1 MKRSKMP
8 VMIAFSLIITAL
20 FLPQKTRAGGLP
32 PIRQSGNNVTK
43 TIIGNLVHANS
54 WETTGTHEFGIVS
67 MPNVSDNFKLSYMA
81 KDNGLNA
88 NGAGVMHDGVYQFI
102 NYMTAG
108 SNMYYFCM
116 EYDMETWEEKRGDLC
131 DQSLLANAMAYDY
144 TTKKIF
150 GSFFNKTFSSF
161 EFGRMDFDKKTRET
175 ICEIQGRFVAM
186 AVDKTGKLYAISES
200 GNLLEVNKGTGD
212 STLVGKTGVL
222 PSSNPSSAAFDYDT
236 GTLYWAVTN
245 TDKIAGLYEVDV
257 NTGSATLIGTM
268 EDGDQIMGL
277 FVNDP
282 QTDPNVPASPTS
294 FSSVFSK
301 GSTTGSLTFT
311 APSRT
316 FGGTNLEG
324 PLTYELMANETP
336 VATGTVVPGE
346 KKTVTDVSVS
356 EGNNIFSV
364 TVSNSSGTSTPAT
377 LIKWIGYDQPK
388 SSSQVLFKY
397 NNDNRQAD
405 VSWKATTMGVHGGYV
420 DKNAVKYEVVRQ
432 PDNVV
437 VAESTSALSL
447 SETLNDDQMRSV
459 YYQVKAFNGDKGS
472 DIALSNRI
480 VVGKALTPPYRTT
493 FDTAAD
499 FDIFTVVN
507 ANQDDSTWMYHGRH
521 QTARIKNNPIGGDAD
536 DWLVT
541 PPLNMQKDKTYTLTY
556 VCYGNRLAANTYGL
570 AFGKGNDPLSYQE
583 IFAKHDIPVTAE
595 HGVYHERVTPK
606 EDGIYH
612 FAWHCNS
619 PWGFVQMSVDS
630 IIVDEGAAMGAPGL
644 PTDVSI
650 EADNKGKHEV
660 NIQFTA
666 PGTTVG
672 GNPLTENITYHFL
685 RDGELLAV
693 LEDIKPGQLVKY
705 TDGSTSQ
712 GYYFYEIIP
721 YNSYGVGLEE
731 RGMTYIGQDIPSP
744 PVNVKLVDNYD
755 GTVTLT
761 WDAPSSTGAN
771 GGYVNP
777 EDLTYTIYYKSST
790 TIVESGL
797 KETSL
802 VIEDGRVNT
811 ADPTTLF
818 YFVGAVSEAGEGE
831 GGKSNVIAIGKP
843 YKMTFMEGF
852 PNGVAQKWW
861 SVASDGGY
869 NIFSPTRGLADD
881 HDNGSVFW
889 CAYNPGDHAWLNSGK
904 ISLDG
909 SEHPVLLFSYF
920 VMPGL
925 DAKTKVF
932 IDKATQGDDEVFSLD
947 NYELEGERGWKRAAI
962 PLDKY
967 KDLKYIRLRLYG
979 EAEDCNAVS
988 AFDKISIR
996 ESYPVNMGVV
1006 AEIPQRGRV
1015 NEQMSIPVFV
1025 TNYGSEVA
1033 KHYTV
1038 CLLAN
1043 GEVLESKEGSD
1054 LIPYE
1059 DASFIFNVIPNIT
1072 DGTNVVYSAEVLIDN
1087 DADMSD
1093 NVTTSVDVEIIQSD
1107 LPTVEDFNVEVNE
1120 NNKVTLNWKQ
1130 PQLVDREVTESFE
1143 YLDPWTITNYGGWT
1157 VHDVDGAETFE
1168 LSGISFDHEGE
1179 PFGFIVA
1186 NPEVAG
1192 IDIEVRPGFAPHT
1205 GKQYMMSVAS
1215 SPYYCPEGHNDDW
1228 LVTPKLSG
1236 KSQTIN
1242 FYGLSY
1248 SNQDGEDEFE
1258 MLYSTS
1264 GTKPDDFS
1272 LLDYVKV
1279 DNLDWTNYEAQVPEG
1294 TQYFA
1299 IRVISTNCVAY
1310 LIDDV
1315 TYKRAPLTIKNYNIW
1330 RDNILVDTVPADAL
1344 TYVDEKALDGTHKYA
1359 MTIVYTEGESCLSE
1373 QREIITTGIS
1383 RVEIVGA
1390 KVVGLNGAILF
1401 DGIDG
1406 HEVSVY
1412 AANGMLADR
1421 FTPSSTVSKSYA
1433 PGVYIVSI
1441 GGWKQKVVVR

>member
-1 MKRSKMP
+1 MRRIPLAM
-8 VMIAFSLIITAL
+8 MIAFSLIIAL
-20 FLPQKTRAGGLP
+20 CLPQKARAGGLP
-32 PIRQSGNNVTK
+32 PIRQSGNKVTK
-43 TIIGNLVHANS
+43 TIIGNLVHADS
-54 WETTGTHEFGIVS
+54 WETTGTHAFGVVS
-67 MPNVSDNFKLSYMA
+67 MPSTSDNFKLSYVV
-81 KDNGLNA
+81 KDNALNA

-108 SNMYYFCM
+108 SNMYCFCM
-116 EYDMETWEEKRGDLC
+116 EYDMATWEEKRGDLC

-150 GSFFNKTFSSF
+150 GSFYNKTFSSF
-161 EFGRMDFDKKTRET
+161 EFGRLDFSKKTRET
-175 ICEIQGRFVAM
+175 ISEIKGRYVAM
-186 AVDKTGKLYAISES
+186 AIDKEGKLYAISDS

-212 STLVGKTGVL
+212 STIVGNTGVL
-222 PSSNPSSAAFDYDT
+222 PSTNPSSAAFDYET
-236 GTLYWAVTN
+236 GELYWTVTD
-245 TDKIAGLYEVDV
+245 TDNKAGLYEVDV
-257 NTGSATLIGTM
+257 TTGTATLIGIM

-282 QTDPNVPASPTS
+282 ETNPNVPSMPTS

-301 GSTTGSLTFT
+301 GSTTGTLTFT

-316 FGGTNLEG
+316 FGGNTLEG
-324 PLTYELMANETP
+324 SLSYSITANEVV
-336 VATGTVVPGE
+336 VATGNVEPGE
-346 KKTVTDVSVS
+346 KKTVSDITVS
-356 EGNNIFSV
+356 EGSNIFSV
-364 TVSNSSGTSTPAT
+364 TVSNEAGTSNPAT

-388 SSSQVLFKY
+388 PSSQVLFNY
-397 NNDNRQAD
+397 NNETKLAD
-405 VSWKATTMGVHGGYV
+405 VSWKASTAGVHGGYV
-420 DKNAVKYEVVRQ
+420 DKNSLTYDIVRM
-432 PDNVV
+432 PDNVL
-437 VAESTSALSL
+437 VAESISALSF
-447 SETLNDDQMRSV
+447 SETLNDEQMRSV
-459 YYQVKAFNGDKGS
+459 YYQVISRNGGKSS
-472 DIALSNRI
+472 DAAVSNRV
-480 VVGKALTPPYRTT
+480 VVGKALTPPYKTT

-536 DWLVT
+536 DWLIM
-541 PPLNMQKDKTYTLTY
+541 PPLSMQKDKTYTLTY
-556 VCYGNRLAANTYGL
+556 VCYGNRLAPNTYGL
-570 AFGKGNDPLSYQE
+570 SFGQGNDPLNYE
-583 IFAKHDIPVTAE
+583 VIFAKHDIPVTAE

-619 PWGFVQMSVDS
+619 AYGFVQMSVDS
-630 IIVDEGAAMGAPGL
+630 IFVDEGAVMEAPGL
-644 PTDVSI
+644 PTDFSVA
-650 EADNKGKHEV
+650 ADNQGKHEV
-660 NIQFTA
+660 KIHFVA
-666 PGTTVG
+666 PVTSVG
-672 GNPLTENITYHFL
+672 GSPLTENITYHIM
-685 RDGELLAV
+685 RDGVLLTV
-693 LEDIKPGQLVKY
+693 LENIKPGEDITY
-705 TDGSTSQ
+705 TDNKTSQ

-721 YNSYGVGLEE
+721 YNNYGVGLEE
-731 RGMTYIGQDIPSP
+731 RAMAYIGQDIPAE

-761 WDAPSSTGAN
+761 WDAPSTTGAN

-777 EDLTYTIYYKSST
+777 DELTYTVYYKSSKT
-790 TIVESGL
+790 VVESGL
-797 KETSL
+797 KETKL

-818 YFVGAVSEAGEGE
+818 YFVGAVSEAGEGN
-831 GGKSNVIAIGKP
+831 GGKSNVIAIGRP

-889 CAYNPGDHAWLNSGK
+889 CAYNPGDHGWLNSGK
-904 ISLDG
+904 ISLEG
-909 SEHPVLLFSYF
+909 AEHPVLLFSYY

-979 EAEDCNAVS
+979 EAEDCSAVS

-996 ESYPVNMGVV
+996 ESYPVNLGVV
-1006 AEIPQRGRV
+1006 AEMPKRGRI
-1015 NEQMSIPVFV
+1015 NELMSIPVFV
-1025 TNYGSEVA
+1025 TNYGSELA
-1033 KHYTV
+1033 KNYTV
-1038 CLLAN
+1038 SLMAN
-1043 GEVLESKEGSD
+1043 GEVVESKAGIN
-1054 LIPYE
+1054 LNPYE
-1059 DASFIFNVIPNIT
+1059 DASFVFNVIPNIT
-1072 DGTNVVYSAEVLIDN
+1072 DGSHVVYSAEVSIDN
-1087 DADMSD
+1087 DADISD
-1093 NVTTSVDVEIIQSD
+1093 NTTKGIDVEIIQSG
-1107 LPTVEDFNVEVNE
+1107 LPTVENFNVETNADNQVMLSW
-1120 NNKVTLNWKQ
+1120 TQ

-1179 PFGFIVA
+1179 AFGFIVA

-1192 IDIEVRPGFAPHT
+1192 IDTEVRPGFAPHT

-1236 KSQTIN
+1236 KAQTIS

-1248 SNQDGEDEFE
+1248 SDQDGNDEFE

-1264 GTKPDDFS
+1264 GTKPDDFT

-1279 DNLDWTNYEAQVPEG
+1279 DNLDWTRYEAKVPDG

-1299 IRVISTNCVAY
+1299 IRVISSNCVAF

-1315 TYKRAPLTIKNYNIW
+1315 CYKRAPLTIKNYNIW
-1330 RDNILVDTVPADAL
+1330 RDNILVGTAPADAL
-1344 TYVDEKALDGTHKYA
+1344 SYIDDKAEDGSHKYA
-1359 MTIVYTEGESCLSE
+1359 MTIVYTEGESCLSD
-1373 QREIITTGIS
+1373 QREIITTGIGH
-1383 RVEIVGA
+1383 VEIAGA
-1390 KVVGLNGAILF
+1390 KILGMNGAILF
-1401 DGIDG
+1401 AGIAG

-1412 AANGMLADR
+1412 GANGMLADR
-1421 FTPSSTVSKSYA
+1421 FTPSSTMSKTYA